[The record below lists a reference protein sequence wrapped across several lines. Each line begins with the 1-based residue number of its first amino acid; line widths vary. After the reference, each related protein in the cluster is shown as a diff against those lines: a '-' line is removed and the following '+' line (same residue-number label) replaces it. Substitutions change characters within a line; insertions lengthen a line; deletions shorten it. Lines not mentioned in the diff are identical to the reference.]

1 MPEPIYLDY
10 NATAPVRP
18 EAARAVA
25 DAMAAV
31 GNASSVHRFGRDA
44 RRRVEHAREQVA
56 GLVGAT
62 PPQIVFTAGGTEA
75 NNLALGA
82 HAERRVLVSAVEHD
96 SVLRTLAHAE
106 VLPVNADGRVD
117 LDALDAK
124 LAAQPA
130 PALVSVMLANNETGV
145 VQPVG
150 DIAAMCRAHGVRV
163 HCDAVQAAGKIDVD
177 VAGLGVD
184 LLTLS
189 AHKLGGPQGA
199 GALVVT
205 DDRPLMPHMRGGGQ
219 ERGYRA
225 GTENVP
231 AIAGFGVAA
240 EMARGEGAHMARL
253 GEWRDALEANAMKHA
268 PDRIVHGAG
277 APRLPN
283 TTCLGLPGV
292 AAETQLM
299 KLDLGGV
306 AVSSGSACSS
316 GKVHDSHV
324 LAAMGVAEPGT
335 AIRVSM
341 GWNTRAADLDRF
353 LEVWARLAAKRRPAD
368 AAAA

>member
-1 MPEPIYLDY
+1 MTEPIYLDY

-18 EAARAVA
+18 EATRAA
-25 DAMAAV
+25 AEAMAEV

-56 GLVGAT
+56 GLAGAT
-62 PPQIVFTAGGTEA
+62 PAQIVFTAGGTEA

-82 HAERRVLVSAVEHD
+82 HAGRRVLVSAVEHD
-96 SVLRTLAHAE
+96 SVLRTLPDAE
-106 VLPVNADGRVD
+106 VLPVDAHGRVD
-117 LDALDAK
+117 LDALREM
-124 LAAQPA
+124 LAAEPV
-130 PALVSVMLANNETGV
+130 PALVSLMLANNETGV
-145 VQPVG
+145 IQPVTEV
-150 DIAAMCRAHGVRV
+150 ASLARAHGVRV
-163 HCDAVQAAGKIDVD
+163 HCDAVQAAGKIPVD
-177 VAGLGVD
+177 VGELGVD

-199 GALVVT
+199 GALIVA

-240 EMARGEGAHMARL
+240 EIALAERDHMAAL
-253 GEWRDALEANAMKHA
+253 AEWRDRLEREARSCA
-268 PDRIVHGAG
+268 PDVIVHGGG

-299 KLDLGGV
+299 KLDLAGI

-324 LAAMGVAEPGT
+324 LAAMDAAEPGT

-341 GWNTRAADLDRF
+341 GWATRAAEIDRF
-353 LEVWARLAAKRRPAD
+353 LAVWSRLAAKRRPAD

>member
-18 EAARAVA
+18 EAARAA
-25 DAMAAV
+25 GDAMTAV

-62 PPQIVFTAGGTEA
+62 PAQVVFTAGGTEA

-82 HAERRVLVSAVEHD
+82 HAGRRVLVAAVEHD
-96 SVLRTLAHAE
+96 SVLRTLPDAE
-106 VLPVNADGRVD
+106 VLPVDADGRVD
-117 LDALDAK
+117 LDALRGM
-124 LAAQPA
+124 LAAEPS
-130 PALVSVMLANNETGV
+130 PALISVMLANNETGV
-145 VQPVG
+145 IQPVAE
-150 DIAAMCRAHGVRV
+150 IAALAREHGARV
-163 HCDAVQAAGKIDVD
+163 HCDAVQAAGKIPVD
-177 VAGLGVD
+177 VGALDVD

-240 EMARGEGAHMARL
+240 GMALAERDHMRTLGDWRARL
-253 GEWRDALEANAMKHA
+253 EAEAAAHA
-268 PDRIVHGAG
+268 PDVVIHGAG

-283 TTCLGLPGV
+283 TTCIGLPGV

-299 KLDLGGV
+299 KLDLAGI

-324 LAAMGVAEPGT
+324 LTAMGAAEPGT

-353 LEVWARLAAKRRPAD
+353 LEVWSRLAAKRRPAG

>member
-18 EAARAVA
+18 DAARAAA
-25 DAMAAV
+25 DAMAEV

-56 GLVGAT
+56 ELVGAR
-62 PPQIVFTAGGTEA
+62 PPQVVFTAGGTEA
-75 NNLALGA
+75 NNLAVQA
-82 HAERRVLVSAVEHD
+82 HAGRQVLVSAVEHD
-96 SVLRTLAHAE
+96 SVLRTLPDAE
-106 VLPVNADGRVD
+106 VVPVDGEGRVD
-117 LDALDAK
+117 PDALRDM
-124 LAAQPA
+124 LAAGPA

-145 VQPVG
+145 IQPVSE
-150 DIAAMCRAHGVRV
+150 IAALCREHGVRV
-163 HCDAVQAAGKIDVD
+163 HCDAVQAAGKIPVD
-177 VAGLGVD
+177 VGALGVD

-205 DDRPLMPHMRGGGQ
+205 DDRPVLPHMRGGGQ

-240 EMARGEGAHMARL
+240 AMALAERDHMRAL
-253 GEWRDALEANAMKHA
+253 GDWRDRLEREARASA
-268 PDRIVHGAG
+268 SDLVVHGGG

-299 KLDLGGV
+299 KLDLAGI

-324 LAAMGVAEPGT
+324 LTAMGAAEPGT

-341 GWNTRAADLDRF
+341 GWATRAAEIDRF
-353 LEVWARLAAKRRPAD
+353 LAVWSRLAAKRRPAD